1 MAMAILF
8 EFVVKMVR
16 INREAEEAEEERL
29 AQEEI
34 QKEKEARK
42 EGLRKRKPV
51 FTAKEKTDE
60 ELKGYSKLN
69 LDLNKGEGV
78 KAAVSKVRLFQH
90 SFSQSMIGF
99 NVV

>member
-1 MAMAILF
+1 MFFKFSLF
-8 EFVVKMVR
+8 
-16 INREAEEAEEERL
+16 REAEHAEAERL

-42 EGLRKRKPV
+42 EGLRKRKPI

-69 LDLNKGEGV
+69 MDLTKGDGV
-78 KAAVSKVRLFQH
+78 RAVTSKV
-90 SFSQSMIGF
+90 
-99 NVV
+99 NVCG

>member
-1 MAMAILF
+1 MKLF
-8 EFVVKMVR
+8 DW

-69 LDLNKGEGV
+69 MDLTKGEGV
-78 KAAVSKVRLFQH
+78 RAAVSKVRL
-90 SFSQSMIGF
+90 I
-99 NVV
+99 